1 METSLIIIIIGL
13 FIFFGHYLSGLF
25 GRKGVPDVLGLML
38 IGLLI
43 GPVSK
48 LVSPEIF
55 GQFGSL
61 FSNLVLIFIL
71 FESGTELRIASLKES
86 FKDSAAITTIGFLST
101 TLVVFLMCFLIL
113 DISLLSSLFIG
124 STLGGTSAAVVV
136 GLVKQIAITSK
147 TATTLIVESAESD
160 VFTLAVPISI
170 LGLMMT
176 GQIDTKMLFSQF
188 ITSLVMAVLLGVM
201 GAFSWSYIIN
211 KIQSLKS
218 TKFSTP
224 AFLFIVYGLSE
235 YLGFSGPLTA
245 LTFGIAIGNLEYFE
259 PKLLSRI
266 IPNQS
271 IVLPDEEKDFFS
283 QIVFLLRT
291 FFFIF
296 IGINIRIDR
305 LDWLMWGAII
315 TICLFLVRLVIVKLM
330 FTSQTPVEDRAI
342 ISMMIP
348 KGLGAAVIATL
359 PLQNQHPDGIVIQA
373 ICFSVILFSTMI
385 CVILFYLLRIG
396 ISLPFYQKIYP
407 GSEILKRA

>member
-1 METSLIIIIIGL
+1 METSLIIIVIGL
-13 FIFFGHYLSGLF
+13 FIFFGHYLGGLF
-25 GRKGVPDVLGLML
+25 VRKGVPDVLGLML
-38 IGLLI
+38 IGLII
-43 GPVSK
+43 GPITK
-48 LVSPEIF
+48 LVSPDIF

-71 FESGTELRIASLKES
+71 FESGTDLRISSLKAS
-86 FKDSAAITTIGFLST
+86 FKDSAAITTFGFVST
-101 TLVVFLMCFLIL
+101 AVVIFLFCFFVL
-113 DISLLSSLFIG
+113 DIFWLSSLFIG

-136 GLVKQIAITSK
+136 GLVKQISITSK

-160 VFTLAVPISI
+160 VFTLAIPISI
-170 LGLMMT
+170 LGFMMT
-176 GQIDTKMLFSQF
+176 GEINTKMLFSQF
-188 ITSLVMAVLLGVM
+188 ISSLVMAVLIAVLS
-201 GAFSWSYIIN
+201 AFTWSYIIN
-211 KIQSLKS
+211 KIQSLKA

-259 PKLLSRI
+259 PKLLSKI

-271 IVLPDEEKDFFS
+271 IVLPNEEKDFFS

-305 LDWLMWGAII
+305 LDWLLWGAVI
-315 TICLFLVRLVIVKLM
+315 TICLFFVRLFVVKGL
-330 FTSQTPVEDRAI
+330 FTSQTPTVDRAI

-359 PLQNQHPDGIVIQA
+359 PFQNQHPDGVVIQA
-373 ICFSVILFSTMI
+373 ICFSVILFSTLI
-385 CVILFYLLRIG
+385 CVILFYLLRTG
-396 ISLPFYQKIYP
+396 ISLPFYNSFYNKT
-407 GSEILKRA
+407 SA